1 MRSLLSHHFVVL
13 LVILD
18 LSSQLFDL
26 QVLHLQLSLDITV
39 VTSIKRATHGVLLD
53 LDLVLLDLLFEGM
66 TFFLLIIDLLK
77 KVDIFTHDLRVF
89 LFVDILVLLEHL
101 SEIVDVVLQ
110 VSSLVGVLSVEISIA
125 SFILDLL

>member
-101 SEIVDVVLQ
+101 SEIVDVVFQ

>member
-1 MRSLLSHHFVVL
+1 VRSLLSHHFVVL

-39 VTSIKRATHGVLLD
+39 VTSIKRATHGVLLN
-53 LDLVLLDLLFEGM
+53 LDLVLLDLLFESM

-77 KVDIFTHDLRVF
+77 KVDIFTHDLGVF

>member
-1 MRSLLSHHFVVL
+1 VRSLLSHHFVVL

>member
-1 MRSLLSHHFVVL
+1 VRSLLSHHFVVL

-77 KVDIFTHDLRVF
+77 KVDIFTHDLGVF

>member
-1 MRSLLSHHFVVL
+1 VRSLLSHHFVVL

-26 QVLHLQLSLDITV
+26 QVLHFQLSLDITV

-77 KVDIFTHDLRVF
+77 KVDIFTHDLGVF

>member
-77 KVDIFTHDLRVF
+77 KVDIFTHDLGVF

>member
-1 MRSLLSHHFVVL
+1 
-13 LVILD
+13 
-18 LSSQLFDL
+18 
-26 QVLHLQLSLDITV
+26 
-39 VTSIKRATHGVLLD
+39 
-53 LDLVLLDLLFEGM
+53 M

>member
-53 LDLVLLDLLFEGM
+53 LDLVLLNLLFEGM

-101 SEIVDVVLQ
+101 SEIVDVVFQ